1 MRLFEVLQSGYH
13 GLVPTLADRYDR
25 DGFVVAPQLFTGEEV
40 DALLAETLAISRG
53 QRGSIDGVLP
63 VKEAGSSFKK
73 SRRKPP
79 ASDDEVLSRFIAIHF
94 PHKISEL
101 MFDALRHPK
110 VVSVLTELLG
120 PNVKAMQSMLFVKQ
134 AGKPGQAWH
143 QDEFYIPTRDRSL
156 IGAWIALDDATIE
169 NGGLWIIPGSHG
181 NGVLYP
187 MRQHDDERF
196 DGAAEAYD
204 FPFGESDA
212 IPVEVERGDVVFF
225 HGYTLHRSLPNR
237 AASGYR
243 RALVNHYMRA
253 ESLLP
258 WNIGKPEGGRTDY
271 RDIVMVAGVD
281 PYAYKGTEE
290 IVQPFMRLDHNT
302 TRVNISRQR

>member
-1 MRLFEVLQSGYH
+1 MPQSGYH
-13 GLVPTLADRYDR
+13 ASVPALIDSYER
-25 DGFVVAPQLFTGEEV
+25 DGFVVAPKVFTGEEV
-40 DALLAETLAISRG
+40 DALLVETLAISRG
-53 QRGSIDGVLP
+53 KRGSIEGALASED
-63 VKEAGSSFKK
+63 AGRKSAFKK
-73 SRRKPP
+73 SRRKPA

-169 NGGLWIIPGSHG
+169 NGGLWIIPGSHQ

-187 MRQHDDERF
+187 MRQHEDERF

-212 IPVEVERGDVVFF
+212 IPVEVERDRKS
-225 HGYTLHRSLPNR
+225 T
-237 AASGYR
+237 
-243 RALVNHYMRA
+243 
-253 ESLLP
+253 
-258 WNIGKPEGGRTDY
+258 
-271 RDIVMVAGVD
+271 
-281 PYAYKGTEE
+281 
-290 IVQPFMRLDHNT
+290 RLNSSH
-302 TRVNISRQR
+302 